1 MKAYKHHIF
10 SPYRVCPIGAHVD
23 HQHGLVTGFA
33 IDKGVDLFFDVRED
47 TLVKLSSE
55 TFGGELEF
63 DITVPA
69 QVRQKQWGDYAR
81 GAKYALQKRFRLT
94 RGIEG
99 VIRGSLPVGGLS
111 SSAAVLIAY
120 VMAFARANGIE
131 LQPFEV
137 AQIASE
143 AEREYIG
150 LNNGLLDQACIALG
164 RRDGLLFLDCDSNE
178 YRVIARN
185 PDMPPFEIG
194 IFFSG
199 LTRGIEGVIRGS
211 LPVGGL
217 SSSAAVLIAYVLAFA
232 RANGIELQPFEVA
245 QIASEAERE
254 YIGLNNGLLD
264 QACIAL
270 GRRDGLLFLDCD
282 SNEYRV
288 IARNPDMPPFE
299 IGIFFSGLTRS
310 LVNSDYNLR
319 VFECKTAA
327 WNMLAYMDQ
336 PLKPFDKTFL
346 RDIPK
351 AVFEKTRIAMPQR
364 FARRAEHFYSEY
376 RRVRQGVTAW
386 ETGNLKLF
394 GKLCFDSCESSI
406 HNYECGSPEL
416 IGIYEILR
424 SLPGV
429 YGGRFSGA
437 GFKGAVIA
445 LVDPAHKEDVE
456 RELTRRYLEEFPEYE
471 KTFKVFW
478 VQPDDGARFV

>member
-1 MKAYKHHIF
+1 MKAYKYHIF

-164 RRDGLLFLDCDSNE
+164 RRN
-178 YRVIARN
+178 
-185 PDMPPFEIG
+185 
-194 IFFSG
+194 
-199 LTRGIEGVIRGS
+199 
-211 LPVGGL
+211 
-217 SSSAAVLIAYVLAFA
+217 
-232 RANGIELQPFEVA
+232 
-245 QIASEAERE
+245 
-254 YIGLNNGLLD
+254 
-264 QACIAL
+264 
-270 GRRDGLLFLDCD
+270 GLLFLDCD

>member
-1 MKAYKHHIF
+1 MKAYKYHIF

-199 LTRGIEGVIRGS
+199 LTR
-211 LPVGGL
+211 
-217 SSSAAVLIAYVLAFA
+217 
-232 RANGIELQPFEVA
+232 
-245 QIASEAERE
+245 
-254 YIGLNNGLLD
+254 
-264 QACIAL
+264 
-270 GRRDGLLFLDCD
+270 
-282 SNEYRV
+282 
-288 IARNPDMPPFE
+288 
-299 IGIFFSGLTRS
+299 S

-376 RRVRQGVTAW
+376 RRARQGVTAW